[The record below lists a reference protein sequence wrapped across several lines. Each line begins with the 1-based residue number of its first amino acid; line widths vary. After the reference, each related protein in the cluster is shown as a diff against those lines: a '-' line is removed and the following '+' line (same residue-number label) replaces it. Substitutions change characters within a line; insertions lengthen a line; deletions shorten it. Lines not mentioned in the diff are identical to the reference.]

1 METMK
6 AIAKRKSSRVF
17 KAQQITETELT
28 TILQAANAAP
38 VGMGQFESVKLTVIQ
53 NKALLEKIDEA
64 VAALFAKTGTHPTYG
79 APTVILVSGAELKG
93 PMSGVP
99 YCNAAVIIENMAVAA
114 ADLGLGSC
122 YLMGIIA
129 AISIDMALCAEL
141 KVPQGFVP
149 CSAIALGYATE
160 ELTEKELTTGKLA
173 MERIN

>member
-6 AIAKRKSSRVF
+6 AIAKRQSSRVF
-17 KAQQITETELT
+17 KENQITETELT
-28 TILQAANAAP
+28 TVLQAANAAP
-38 VGMGQFESVKLTVIQ
+38 VGMGKFESVKLTVIQ
-53 NKALLEKIDEA
+53 NKALLEKIDETA
-64 VAALFAKTGTHPTYG
+64 AALFDRTGTHPTYG
-79 APTVILVSGAELKG
+79 APTVILVSGAEMAG

-99 YCNAAVIIENMAVAA
+99 YCNAACIIENMAITA

-129 AISIDMALCAEL
+129 AISIDAALCVEL
-141 KVPQGFVP
+141 KVPQGFIP

-160 ELTEKELTTGKLA
+160 SLAERDLTTGKLL

>member
-17 KAQQITETELT
+17 KEQQITETELT

-38 VGMGQFESVKLTVIQ
+38 VGMGKFESVKLTVIQ

-64 VAALFAKTGTHPTYG
+64 AAALFQRLGTHPTFG
-79 APTVILVSGAELKG
+79 APTVILVSGAEMAG
-93 PMSGVP
+93 PMSAVP
-99 YCNAAVIIENMAVAA
+99 YCNAGCVIENMAITAT
-114 ADLGLGSC
+114 DLGLGCC

-129 AISIDMALCAEL
+129 AISINMALCAEL

-149 CSAIALGYATE
+149 CSAIALGYPTE
-160 ELTEKELTTGKLA
+160 ALTERELTTGKLT